1 MSYTITHANGTNP
14 IVIADGTVDTS
25 TSIALVGKNTPSYGQ
40 YLDQNFLNMLENF
53 SNITSPISP
62 IAGQIW
68 YDSGN
73 AVLKVYNGSIF
84 KNIASATA
92 SASAPVNPVIGDLW
106 FNTTNNPNQL
116 NCYNGSSWVTI
127 GPVTGTGQVTGEI
140 LYESNATAHN
150 VISFYIGSSRYA
162 ILNKDQAFTP
172 NVSISG
178 FSIVNPG
185 LNIAS
190 SATVSNNKFWGQ
202 ASDSAALGGVTA
214 ASFMR
219 TDQLTSTIGTLSVL
233 NNSGLYIGATSQ
245 ASLGI
250 SSNELRIDNTLN
262 NGVIKLRNR
271 TSSGAIQ
278 DAFDVLGNGY
288 SSVNYDLLVAGNLY
302 LTNTGSNLRIAA
314 TTVSTSSTTGAVTVA
329 GGVGIAGQLSVGGLA
344 SITGN
349 LNTASNINAT
359 GGAITASGNLNAGAN
374 LNVTGSINA
383 SGDIHATG
391 TLYGTIVGS
400 ITTPSIDNTPIG
412 LNTPAAGKF
421 TTLVATTSTTSYGT
435 IAGPTLNAQ
444 TIGNSGANFNGATMI
459 LTGGMALNS
468 NATITSDQATA
479 QVFNLSS
486 TTVNM
491 GGAATAVNIGSATGT
506 TTVNNNLK
514 APSFTASLGGNISG
528 YHIGPIGA
536 NVANTGSFTTVVTTG
551 NTYSGGNII
560 AASGTGSSSTTTGA
574 LVVSG
579 GAGISGSVVAGA
591 IVSANIGPATST
603 QLKFG
608 MNGQTPV
615 YIDTT
620 GNLNVVGNTTL
631 ISSGAGTLFV
641 KDSTGAGTATIN
653 STSSAVNIGSSTN
666 TQYNLLQNNQ
676 TRAFIDTQGNVNV
689 STNLIVNGQLQVL
702 GTITSAGSST
712 ITTSN
717 KNLTLANNQST
728 TTGVDGAGI
737 YLGNTGVSPYPG
749 VVNWTFSFAN
759 LAWVSSNH
767 IIPTLNSTYNLGS
780 ASYSWNSIYGTLAT
794 AAQTN
799 ITSVGTLTGLTVSGT
814 TNLQGTTN
822 GATINA
828 TNLLATT
835 IGNTASAINGN
846 IYNGSAIYAGTI
858 GNTGANH
865 YGATVVTTG
874 NVYSGG
880 NIIAAATTTSTST
893 TTGSIVAK
901 GGVGIAGTLNVGGY
915 ATFGSAY
922 TESVT
927 INLVAGATY
936 TVDLSQSN
944 VFEVQL
950 NNNTTFSFSNPPTS
964 GTLQTITIILKQ
976 DSVGGRT
983 ATWPSSVRWSNG
995 SAPVLTT
1002 NPYYYDV
1009 VSFITFNGG
1018 TTYLGAFSM
1027 YNVAQ

>member
-1 MSYTITHANGTNP
+1 MSYTITPANGTNP

-53 SNITSPISP
+53 ANTTSPISP
-62 IAGQIW
+62 ITGQIW
-68 YDSGN
+68 YDAGN
-73 AVLKVYNGSIF
+73 AVLKVYNGSVF

-127 GPVTGTGQVTGEI
+127 GPVTGTGQVQGEI

-150 VISFYIGSSRYA
+150 VISFFIGSSRYA

-202 ASDSAALGGVTA
+202 SSDSAALGGVTA

-219 TDQLTSTIGTLSVL
+219 ADQLTSTVGTLSVL
-233 NNSGLYIGATSQ
+233 NNTGLYIGATSQ
-245 ASLGI
+245 ALLGI
-250 SSNELRIDNTLN
+250 SSNEFRIDNTLN
-262 NGVIKLRNR
+262 NGVIRLRNR
-271 TSSGAIQ
+271 TSVGAVQ

-288 SSVNYDLLVAGNLY
+288 SSVNYDLLVSGNLS
-302 LTNTGSNLRIAA
+302 LTNTSSNLRMAA
-314 TTVSTSSTTGAVTVA
+314 TTISTNTTTGAITVA
-329 GGVGIAGQLSVGGLA
+329 GGVGIAGQLNVGGA
-344 SITGN
+344 TNIFGGTISATGISSSGTATVTGN
-349 LNTASNINAT
+349 VTAGNVNTGNITAT
-359 GGAITASGNLNAGAN
+359 GNITTSGYIVG
-374 LNVTGSINA
+374 TIIGSI
-383 SGDIHATG
+383 S
-391 TLYGTIVGS
+391 
-400 ITTPSIDNTPIG
+400 TPSIDNTPIG
-412 LNTPAAGKF
+412 QLGPAAGKF

-444 TIGNSGANFNGATMI
+444 TIGNSGANFTGATVV

-479 QVFNLSS
+479 QVFNLNS

-491 GGAATAVNIGSATGT
+491 GGAATSVNIGSATGT
-506 TTVNNNLK
+506 TTINNNLK
-514 APSFTASLGGNISG
+514 APSFTASAGGNIAG
-528 YHIGPIGA
+528 YFIGAIGA
-536 NVANTGSFTTVVTTG
+536 NGANSGSFTTVVTTG

-579 GAGISGSVVAGA
+579 GAGVSGSVVAGA

-608 MNGQTPV
+608 INGQTPV

-631 ISSGAGTLFV
+631 ISTGAGTLFV
-641 KDSTGAGTATIN
+641 KDSTGAGSGTIN
-653 STSSAVNIGSSTN
+653 SSATAVGIGSYTN

-759 LAWVSSNH
+759 LAWVSTNH

-780 ASYSWNSIYGTLAT
+780 ASYSWNSIYGTIAT
-794 AAQTN
+794 AAQPS
-799 ITSVGTLTGLTVSGT
+799 ITSVGTLTSATVSGT

-835 IGNTASAINGN
+835 IGNTAAAINGN
-846 IYNGSAIYAGTI
+846 LANFSAVYAGTI

-865 YGATVVTTG
+865 FGATVVTTG

-880 NIIAAATTTSTST
+880 NIIAAATTLSSST

-901 GGVGIAGTLNVGGY
+901 GGVGIAGNLNVGGY
-915 ATFGSAY
+915 TTFSGAY
-922 TESVT
+922 TEAVT
-927 INLVAGATY
+927 INLSAGATY
-936 TVDLSQSN
+936 SVDLSASN

-950 NNNTTFSFSNPPTS
+950 NNNTTFTFINPPVS
-964 GTLQTITIILKQ
+964 GTLQTITIVLKQ

-983 ATWPSSVRWSNG
+983 ATWPSSVRWSSG
-995 SAPVLTT
+995 LAPVLTT

-1027 YNVAQ
+1027 ANVAQ